1 MPRHDGTGPLGK
13 GKMSGKGFGP
23 CHGEAGIGRRMGFGS
38 SHGRGM
44 CIARAITQ
52 TALLSKEEQTGI
64 LNERL
69 KEIETEKKAIESKLD
84 ELK

>member
-1 MPRHDGTGPLGK
+1 MPGYDGTGPLGK
-13 GKMSGKGFGP
+13 GKKSGRGFGA
-23 CHGEAGIGRRMGFGS
+23 CRGEAGIGGQKGFGGG
-38 SHGRGM
+38 HWRGL
-44 CIARAITQ
+44 CIARAITR

-69 KEIETEKKAIESKLD
+69 KEIDAEKKAIESKLD